1 MAGKQRTTSPPP
13 APERPLP
20 AGLVAV
26 ACRQCGR
33 HLVDVIAG
41 ATVRCPDCRV
51 WTLARPTVAAAAPAQ
66 LRLPGAP

>member
-1 MAGKQRTTSPPP
+1 MAAGKRPSTPPP
-13 APERPLP
+13 APTRPLP

-26 ACRQCGR
+26 ACRTCGR

-41 ATVRCPDCRV
+41 ATVRCPACGV
-51 WTLARPTVAAAAPAQ
+51 WTLARPGAAATAPAQ